1 MVLLWSLSLLFAPLI
16 VAVAVAVVVI
26 VIVVVVVVV
35 VDAAATTASSSVVA
49 VHVVVVD
56 IVVVYLTLFLNRSLS
71 FLKPEPSVLMCS
83 MSFSAFRNLAFR
95 PSLSLVIICSSWF

>member
-1 MVLLWSLSLLFAPLI
+1 MFAPLI
-16 VAVAVAVVVI
+16 VAVAVVVVVVVI
-26 VIVVVVVVV
+26 VVIVV
-35 VDAAATTASSSVVA
+35 VDAAAATASSSVVA
-49 VHVVVVD
+49 VHVVVVVD

>member
-1 MVLLWSLSLLFAPLI
+1 MLAPLI
-16 VAVAVAVVVI
+16 VAVAVVVVVVVI
-26 VIVVVVVVV
+26 VVIVV
-35 VDAAATTASSSVVA
+35 VDAAAATASSSVVA
-49 VHVVVVD
+49 VHVVVVVD

>member
-1 MVLLWSLSLLFAPLI
+1 MLAPLI
-16 VAVAVAVVVI
+16 VAVAVVVVVVVI
-26 VIVVVVVVV
+26 VVIVV
-35 VDAAATTASSSVVA
+35 VDAAAATASSSVVA
-49 VHVVVVD
+49 VHVVVVVVD

>member
-1 MVLLWSLSLLFAPLI
+1 MFAPLI

-26 VIVVVVVVV
+26 VVVVVD
-35 VDAAATTASSSVVA
+35 DAAATTASSSVVA

>member
-1 MVLLWSLSLLFAPLI
+1 MLAPLI
-16 VAVAVAVVVI
+16 VAVAVVVVVVI
-26 VIVVVVVVV
+26 VVIVV
-35 VDAAATTASSSVVA
+35 VDAAAATASSSVVA
-49 VHVVVVD
+49 VHVVVVVD